1 LRYFTGSSDLPTRV
15 PAPAAATAQPLPTTD
30 QKAFSLERLVN
41 MTPEELAGVDIAETN
56 LLCATGLK
64 GADGLD
70 VGRCLLRLD
79 EYAQWV
85 RHYTEQSL
93 WDFLRRPH
101 DFKNSE
107 ARFRVLLLISVL
119 QKEYG
124 VHYNEQGE
132 RTCDFSN
139 SKNPFIHGMIDDAN
153 GGTCASMPVMYVA
166 VGRRL
171 GYPMK
176 LVLAKTHVFARWDNP
191 KTGEQFNVEG
201 TNARFD
207 AHPDSYYRNWPY
219 PISDEEV
226 QQGWYLKSLTPSEE
240 LAVFLQNRA
249 HCLID
254 SGRFSEARAAFV
266 HSFRLAPHNPLG
278 RVQIASVTRPRG
290 LGRAVS
296 TQYSI
301 PGRAFV
307 DEFSAP
313 AVNPDPLADIEKI
326 NAMTRANLGWVV
338 PDETRP
344 HRVQPSEPAIAP

>member
-1 LRYFTGSSDLPTRV
+1 
-15 PAPAAATAQPLPTTD
+15 
-30 QKAFSLERLVN
+30 

-132 RTCDFSN
+132 RECDFSN

-254 SGRFSEARAAFV
+254 GGRFFEARAAFV
-266 HSFRLAPHNPLG
+266 HSFCLAPHNPLG
-278 RVQIASVTRPRG
+278 RTQIASVTRPRG
-290 LGRAVS
+290 PRRAAT
-296 TQYSI
+296 TQHSI
-301 PGRAFV
+301 PGWTFV

-313 AVNPDPLADIEKI
+313 AVYPDPLADIEKI
-326 NAMTRANLGWVV
+326 NAMTRANSGWMV

-344 HRVQPSEPAIAP
+344 HRFQPSEPAIAP